1 MKLVL
6 LGCCLTEDLVA
17 APRLVVLLLSLLAE
31 HVADVVAVLLLEFVS
46 VHLLGELFL
55 PKRVGFIHG
64 KPEALDEE
72 TQLQAPEMLQMM
84 LVAEGCDQGLH
95 ARREG
100 LAGIEV
106 QVCQTNLVSIIWCL
120 GLIQVEV
127 NGTMVGQTDQ
137 HGVQPLVLHELR
149 KVLKRFI

>member
-6 LGCCLTEDLVA
+6 LGSCLTEDLVA

-31 HVADVVAVLLLEFVS
+31 HVADVVPVLLLEFFG

-55 PKRVGFIHG
+55 PKRVGFVHG

-72 TQLQAPEMLQMM
+72 TQLQAPEMLQVMF
-84 LVAEGCDQGLH
+84 VAEGCDQGLH
-95 ARREG
+95 ARGEG

-106 QVCQTNLVSIIWCL
+106 QVRQAYLIRIIGSL
-120 GLIQVEV
+120 SFIQVEV
-127 NGTMVGQTDQ
+127 DGTMIRQTD
-137 HGVQPLVLHELR
+137 
-149 KVLKRFI
+149 